1 MAQSMKGLLLMSLV
15 FQGAGLFIKWRGWLH
30 RVEGGLEGVRVF
42 TFSLLLPSLLFRSTW
57 AAALEPSLVLWFF
70 WAVGFHA
77 LWTATTFAAYA
88 YGHGL
93 EGRDLGWSLLM
104 SNGVALGFA
113 YSLLSGSD
121 DAQAIPAALAY
132 DIGGNLWMCQV
143 VNGWIAHRYRPLDRE
158 AFDDR
163 GYRIAESAEAAEN
176 PLVAMTE
183 MAIMAG
189 ESEECAPR
197 RPRSLSW
204 SGDSRGAL
212 MMARHALDQ
221 NNLALM
227 TNGHSVVTVDLAR
240 GRSLLSLDLPRDDL
254 KKAFDA
260 DAAPEPTCGPRTL
273 GSKLLLR
280 NIIVHAFF
288 LGLVF
293 NAAVP
298 CRGAFADASLALGS
312 AFAPVMFVLIGLS
325 APSPGAL
332 AREVRDV
339 SAVVATRSLVQVA
352 LVLLNPG
359 PWSGPARRR
368 RCATRSRSARCR
380 PARTSASSVGSE
392 YHDDGTKR
400 TVAALNVTTAF
411 VLTTAYVHVAT

>member
-1 MAQSMKGLLLMSLV
+1 ML
-15 FQGAGLFIKWRGWLH
+15 
-30 RVEGGLEGVRVF
+30 
-42 TFSLLLPSLLFRSTW
+42 
-57 AAALEPSLVLWFF
+57 
-70 WAVGFHA
+70 
-77 LWTATTFAAYA
+77 
-88 YGHGL
+88 
-93 EGRDLGWSLLM
+93 GRLG
-104 SNGVALGFA
+104 
-113 YSLLSGSD
+113 GSD

-132 DIGGNLWMCQV
+132 DMGGNLWMCQV

-158 AFDDR
+158 AFDDE
-163 GYRIAESAEAAEN
+163 GYRVAETAEPVEN
-176 PLVAMTE
+176 PLEMTE
-183 MAIMAG
+183 VNIMAG
-189 ESEECAPR
+189 ESEECAPK

-204 SGDSRGAL
+204 SGDSRGEL

-227 TNGHSVVTVDLAR
+227 TNGHSIVTVDLAR

-254 KKAFDA
+254 KRAFDA

-352 LVLLNPG
+352 LVLLNLGHGPG
-359 PWSGPARRR
+359 RRAADGAPRVRAQRAVALHEHRLLLRRGVPLRHQAHRRDARDAQRDGLFAHHGLRPRR
-368 RCATRSRSARCR
+368 HVGEYRRHRR
-380 PARTSASSVGSE
+380 PPTAAAP
-392 YHDDGTKR
+392 
-400 TVAALNVTTAF
+400 TVAKC
-411 VLTTAYVHVAT
+411 

>member
-15 FQGAGLFIKWRGWLH
+15 FQGAGLFIKWRGWVH

-42 TFSLLLPSLLFRSTW
+42 TFSLLLPFLLFRSTW
-57 AAALEPSLVLWFF
+57 ASALEPSLVLWFF
-70 WAVGFHA
+70 WAIGFHA
-77 LWTATTFAAYA
+77 LWTATTYAAYA

-93 EGRDLGWSLLM
+93 RGRDLGWSLLM

-113 YSLLSGSD
+113 YSLLGGSD

-132 DIGGNLWMCQV
+132 DMGGNLWMCQV

-158 AFDDR
+158 AFDDE
-163 GYRIAESAEAAEN
+163 GYRVAETAEPVEN
-176 PLVAMTE
+176 PLEMTE
-183 MAIMAG
+183 VNIMAG

-204 SGDSRGAL
+204 SGDSRSEL

-227 TNGHSVVTVDLAR
+227 TNGHSVVNVDLAR

-280 NIIVHAFF
+280 NIIVHAFV

-352 LVLLNPG
+352 LVLLNSWAMVRAGAP
-359 PWSGPARRR
+359 PTVRHAF
-368 RCATRSRSARCR
+368 ALSALSPCTNIGFYF
-380 PARTSASSVGSE
+380 AAE
-392 YHDDGTKR
+392 YHYGIKR
-400 TVAALNVTTAF
+400 TVATLATLNVTAF
-411 VLTTAYVHVAT
+411 LLITAYVHVAM